1 MITIKDIYVGARI
14 ILNDPERPDDV
25 PLKGTVCKIQEL
37 GSGDD
42 YGYVASVLPDTE
54 FMELPS
60 IKDNTLYGLTNCFG
74 FDMDLLPQVET
85 PESNLHLL
93 QKFNICI
100 HVKDTNDILYAAFY
114 KEIVSILD
122 AYGYEINQPMFP
134 GEAPEGIKGKNSIYC
149 HPKELAG
156 KCVPGQLDTIER
168 MLRFATTFEIRSV
181 KSKPIGDYDDNELLE
196 QYHLKCDNTIRETLL
211 TNFRTSSPDVYL
223 NTSTVIK
230 KLCEEIKIETLT
242 NRVLIGCE
250 QAETYL
256 YSAFDELVKEGLIII
271 DPLTTGR
278 AYITNSRTA
287 D

>member
-156 KCVPGQLDTIER
+156 KCMHGQLNDIEGCFVL
-168 MLRFATTFEIRSV
+168 LR
-181 KSKPIGDYDDNELLE
+181 P
-196 QYHLKCDNTIRETLL
+196 LKYVVLRANLFGIMMIKNCRNNIIL
-211 TNFRTSSPDVYL
+211 S
-223 NTSTVIK
+223 VIK
-230 KLCEEIKIETLT
+230 
-242 NRVLIGCE
+242 
-250 QAETYL
+250 
-256 YSAFDELVKEGLIII
+256 
-271 DPLTTGR
+271 
-278 AYITNSRTA
+278 
-287 D
+287 